1 MRIKYKLCYQ
11 YHFSIQIAKEECL
24 LPQKNKER
32 AREESFSQKIGKR
45 IREERLRLNLTQER
59 LAEDV
64 NLSMAYIG
72 QVERGDRSLTLENL
86 IIVAKR
92 LGVTVDYLLSDCI
105 SPKEDDEYRL
115 WSQLMNDRTQEQK
128 MLAINMV
135 NLMFRYLDDNVSEQ
149 SHS

>member
-11 YHFSIQIAKEECL
+11 YHFSIQIAKEDCL
-24 LPQKNKER
+24 MPQKNKER